1 MDNRPYLLRA
11 LAVSFLLWVCPLAPA
26 RAQKPT
32 WLDEDRARWLDKH
45 ATVEKKLMV
54 PMRDR
59 VRLATDL
66 YRPKDHD
73 GPLPTLFWRTPYNF
87 NILSGTWLKFA
98 HEAVAHGYAFVMQN
112 ERGKFFSEGE
122 WEILG
127 LPRTDG
133 YDALDWIS
141 NQSWSNGKVG
151 TIGCSSSAEWQMALA
166 AMDHPAHAAMVPMAP
181 GAGIGKVGEFWEQ
194 GNWYRGGVEQM
205 FYLTWLYG
213 VQNTQRPLLPEGLE
227 REEVVR
233 LSKYFDLAPEMPKI
247 DWKKKLHT
255 LPLSA
260 AMEKVAG
267 PKGIFSEFLKR
278 KPNDPK
284 WNRGGLWHD
293 RDGFGVPA
301 LWLFSWYDISTA
313 PNLAMVDHIRQTAP
327 DAEVRA
333 NQYVIMAPLPH
344 CAFFRSSSPLTL
356 GEREVS
362 NIEFPYEEQ
371 IFDWFDLWLKGTKNG
386 FLENTPKVQY
396 FTFGVDR
403 WRSAAS
409 WPPGGSEKLT
419 LYLSSDGKANSL
431 FGDGALTADP
441 PTREAADRF
450 TYNPTVPVPSLGGGI
465 CCIGGAVDAGA
476 FDQRSVEARADVL
489 VYTSEPL
496 SENLEVT
503 GTVEVILYVSS
514 DARDTDFTAKLI
526 DVFPDGRAYNLDE
539 TIQRARY
546 REGYDKEVFM
556 ELRQVYEVKLS
567 SMVTSNVFQK
577 GHRIRL
583 DVSSSNFPRFARNLN
598 TGGPNYN
605 ESEPTTARNA
615 VHHSQV
621 HPSRIVLTV
630 ADKRVTPVGQGL
642 RHP

>member
-1 MDNRPYLLRA
+1 MDNRPYFLRA
-11 LAVSFLLWVCPLAPA
+11 LAVFFLLWVCPLAPA

-32 WLDEDRARWLDKH
+32 WLDEDRARWLDQH
-45 ATVEKKLMV
+45 ARVEKKLMV

-59 VRLATDL
+59 VGLATDL

-73 GPLPTLFWRTPYNF
+73 GALPTLFWRTPYNF
-87 NILSGTWLKFA
+87 NKLSGMTLQFA
-98 HEAVAHGYAFVMQN
+98 HEAVAHGYAFVIQN

-141 NQSWSNGKVG
+141 DQSWPNGKVG

-194 GNWYRGGVEQM
+194 GNWYRGGSEQM

-227 REEVVR
+227 REDVVR

-255 LPLSA
+255 LPLST
-260 AMEKVAG
+260 AMEKAEG
-267 PKGIFSEFLKR
+267 PRGIFSEFIKR

-284 WNRGGLWHD
+284 WNRGGLWQD

-313 PNLAMVDHIRQTAP
+313 PNLAMVDHIRQTAS

-386 FLENTPKVQY
+386 FLENTPKLQY

-403 WRSAAS
+403 WRSAAA

-489 VYTSEPL
+489 VYTSEPF

-556 ELRQVYEVKLS
+556 EVGQVYQVKLS

-615 VHHSQV
+615 VHHSKV

-630 ADKRVTPVGQGL
+630 ADKRVTPVGHG
-642 RHP
+642 RRRP